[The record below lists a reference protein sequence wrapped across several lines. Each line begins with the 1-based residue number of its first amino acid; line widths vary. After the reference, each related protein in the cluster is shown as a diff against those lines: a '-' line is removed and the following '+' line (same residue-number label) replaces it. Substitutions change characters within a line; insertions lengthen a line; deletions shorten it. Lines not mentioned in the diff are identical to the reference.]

1 MSDLAARI
9 REARAQFEKMRANPA
24 ALDLTRGKPSAEQLD
39 LSLPLLGI
47 LGPDDYRD
55 GHGNDCRNYGVP
67 DGIPEARALF
77 GELLDVPA
85 ADVLVGE
92 NSSLSMMH
100 GAVAAAV
107 LHGVPGG
114 DGTWHGRDIRILC
127 PVPGYDRH
135 FALTEHLGLGMQNV
149 AIGEDGLDIEAVER
163 AAVSDVR
170 VRGIWIVPKYQNPVG
185 VTLTDDEV
193 RALARMK
200 TAAPDFRIFW
210 DNAYVAH
217 HIADELDP
225 VADVLAACAEAG
237 NPDRVFLFGSTSK
250 ITFAGGGISAFGA
263 SPANT
268 AWMRKHRGL
277 ETIGGDKLN
286 QLRHVR
292 FFGDVAGLHAHMR
305 KHAALLKPKF
315 AAVQRGL
322 EERLGG
328 TGLATWTQP
337 RGGYFVSLDTA
348 PGKAR
353 RVFEMAAEAGV
364 KLTPVGATFPYGDD
378 PEDRN
383 IRISPSLPPIE
394 ELERAITVLAT
405 AILCAADG

>member
-114 DGTWHGRDIRILC
+114 DGPWHGRDIRILC

-405 AILCAADG
+405 AILCAAEG